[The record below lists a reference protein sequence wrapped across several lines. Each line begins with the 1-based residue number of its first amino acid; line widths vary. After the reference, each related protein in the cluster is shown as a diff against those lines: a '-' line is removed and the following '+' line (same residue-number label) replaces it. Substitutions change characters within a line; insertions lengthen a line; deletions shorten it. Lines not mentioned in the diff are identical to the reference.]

1 MAKIVKLS
9 ELNKKEREKL
19 LEQTKKEVAER
30 KAQIESEISFV
41 SKNNSNNNIKLPTA
55 KTTMLPTN
63 NIKSTFGPVQTQQ
76 SGINR
81 NVKSNT
87 KTSIRNLA
95 NNVVEHKKEKEEK
108 NKFVNKSGLST
119 IGSDAKIIGSN
130 LLNSAHAGALQFAK
144 TVNMRLD
151 EAENSRRETDK
162 KLLETAIKY
171 REEDGEDVSELK
183 SVLNSDRYKAV
194 DSKPN
199 YQEKIEKINTKMAE
213 NTEKAS
219 NVFSKKIAELSQ
231 GLGNNA
237 LGAGI
242 TAINPIAGTTYFI
255 GSATGSYYDEA
266 VQKGMNEDDAK
277 LYARIMG
284 GMEGAIEALLS
295 GQNIK
300 GFKSILK
307 GQTAKDALKAF
318 GIEIGENFIQEAV
331 MEPLSEL
338 TTKVT
343 GGDQFL
349 KNDYRTVDGWKKLL
363 SDSFSSGVD
372 GALSVILL
380 NGATKGVASA
390 TRVVN
395 KLNSGTKPTQ
405 VEIQTAIKD
414 SKEAGVNVEQVL
426 QEQLIKSAEKK
437 ILQPNNILKEQAL
450 KEINESNVDV
460 NTKQEM
466 LEALGNLQEVS
477 DRDMEAIRAVIKTSE
492 TVSNKLNTEANFKY
506 DKDRRQKYIKY
517 KNDTSGFDASEI
529 NQVLDIIPTNRNG
542 KRTVKQWLKVADE
555 IGQRIANKSNAEIEE
570 IAYKSWFDIQPSKA
584 ITQYDNVA
592 KKQVGF
598 QKFTSDE
605 WINTINNAVNKA
617 RETNTNINQNN
628 NQRTNE
634 IKLPMQKYQ
643 YQKSDNIKIDNLRQD
658 ASRYFN
664 NSEKANNYVKML
676 EKIIEDKDIDIRL
689 DGNLKTADGRIANG
703 SYANGVITINP
714 NSTRAGEFIAIHELT
729 HAIGTEQMKKMI
741 QTYRDSNLEFNAA
754 VEKLLENYNT
764 NEINEE
770 ALSDISGQLFGNQEF
785 INSLVQNNPNLFQR
799 IYNEIKYL
807 WHQFVGYK
815 NQDQFINDLKYK
827 WEQAY
832 RSNRI
837 NKNNN
842 YSIQTNSNGKR
853 YIKVDTDQNIFEGIK
868 EGDYPKIAKMYMQD
882 YLKGNTSLGVNDT
895 AVIGNKGINKY
906 TNPKQQTK
914 YINEKMQLTPEL
926 KNVLE
931 VAEKVDQSN
940 PTKDTSK
947 YPNWEY
953 YKFEFELGGKTF
965 EGLINIGIDKNN
977 NKHFYEINKIHT
989 TSNSYVSTN
998 KSSSTDSIN
1007 NSIPSSNENVNTTK
1021 YSIQESGNYAQD
1033 NQGRELSK
1041 EQQEYFKDSK
1051 VRDEN
1056 GNLLEVYH
1064 GTKTKGINIFN
1075 YDPNRQTGTNYGK
1088 AYYFTTDY
1096 IKAQGYQYDINK
1108 DPKFIEY
1115 DKIGKEYLD
1124 KVFAT
1129 SDENEKKKIVQEW
1142 AEWEKENSA
1151 TKLLDDENFT
1161 PERLPDGETK
1171 KLYLNIKNPYI
1182 ADAKGQYYFKVYDEY
1197 FKEARANGNDG
1208 IIVKNVI
1215 DVAMGKHRPIDVYIA
1230 FNENQIK
1237 NVDNT
1242 NPTSNDDIRYSL
1254 PTKGWQRYLDE
1265 NYKPTG
1271 TRTNLKEITSP
1282 NKDTVVLPTKETT
1295 TQNIVMPTKKKTLN
1309 PTEISNLTS
1318 DAADTTP
1325 VLPIKN
1331 YKRGNKESSFLSN
1344 ITTDAGFL
1352 NEDLRHEMAKEDNI
1366 RYYKG
1371 ITNQETLEKAYN
1383 SLNKDGK
1390 NATLNWFNK
1399 ESKNVT
1405 AEDVAKGWILL
1416 KQYQDAGDYQSAV
1429 EVAKK
1434 MREMGTSAGQ
1444 ATQAY
1449 NILSRLTPEGM
1460 FFYAQSELTE
1470 AYNQMVKGKSK
1481 EWIDKNASKFDLTA
1495 EETQIIMD
1503 TMQDVSTMEDGY
1515 EKKVK
1520 IAEIQ
1525 KLITDKIP
1533 PTAGQSIKAWMRI
1546 SMLFNT
1552 KTQVRNILGNAVIL
1566 PVNVTSDFISSG
1578 IDKVISKKTGVRTT
1592 GNINLKKYGTGFK
1605 KGLFESY
1612 NDFRKGINTRNI
1624 EGNRFEVTE
1633 GKSFKNKGLGKA
1645 LNRVDS
1651 LLSFMLDAGDRGFYE
1666 STFTN
1671 SINNQLVLN
1680 NTTEVTQEM
1689 IDIATNEALQR
1700 TWQDNN
1706 KYTESVLKIRKI
1718 LNAANIKGYGL
1729 GDVLIPFAKTPANLT
1744 KAIVDYS
1751 PVGLIKTVALDAK
1764 TFKNS
1769 LQNGQFTP
1777 QLQHKFVQ
1785 DIGKGMA
1792 GSFLYVLG
1800 YALAKAGIAS
1810 GEADDDKDVKNF
1822 MKNSLGI
1829 SSYSIKVGN
1838 KTFTYDWA
1846 QPVATPLAI
1855 MTNYVKYSKD
1865 NPDAN
1870 IIEKAIKSLNI
1881 GTEQLLQQSFMD
1893 SLNTVLNGSGT
1904 TLENLTQAVLELP
1917 ARAIPTFSKQV
1928 ADMIDGTQRT
1938 SFEYD
1943 KPLKSAINSITAK
1956 VPFASK
1962 TLPVSRD
1969 TLGNEIKKYGGENNI
1984 FNVMFNPANVNKG
1997 ELSKAGEEI
2006 YRLYQETGETSV
2018 FPITAPYY
2026 INSKGE
2032 KITMTAEERSNYQKV
2047 TGEYTEKAINEL
2059 ISNSSYK
2066 KLTDEKKAELI
2077 KEIISDSNAKAKYDI
2092 LKIETDDAKKKRELI
2107 EKAGTKSYYD
2117 YKFRTKDLEK
2127 EIEKVEVLANANYS
2141 NKIKET
2147 IYESTIG
2154 KDDSLYS
2161 IMKESNIDT
2170 TEYLKYK
2177 SQKFESNKKDDG
2189 TTTGKTISG
2198 SKKNKV
2204 VEYVSDMNIKY
2215 EQKLLL
2221 LGTQYSLTSQ
2231 EKTKLAHYINDMNIS
2246 KKRKMEIYDKISGF
2260 TVYKD
2265 GRIKW

>member
-19 LEQTKKEVAER
+19 LEQTKKEVEAR
-30 KAQIESEISFV
+30 KAQIESEISFI
-41 SKNNSNNNIKLPTA
+41 SKNNSNNNNVKLPTT
-55 KTTMLPTN
+55 KTTTKTTTKLPIG
-63 NIKSTFGPVQTQQ
+63 NIKTVTAPMPVQQ
-76 SGINR
+76 SGIKR
-81 NVKSNT
+81 NVTNNTQKSI
-87 KTSIRNLA
+87 KDIA
-95 NNVVEHKKEKEEK
+95 NSVAEHQKEKEEK

-119 IGSDAKIIGSN
+119 MGSDAKIIGSN

-151 EAENSRRETDK
+151 EAENARRETDK

-199 YQEKIEKINTKMAE
+199 YQEKIEKLNTKMAE

-219 NVFSKKIAELSQ
+219 NVFSKKIADLSQ
-231 GLGNNA
+231 GLGNNIV
-237 LGAGI
+237 GAGI

-266 VQKGMNEDDAK
+266 VDRGMNDKDAK
-277 LYARIMG
+277 LYAGIMG
-284 GMEGAIEALLS
+284 GMEGATEALLS

-349 KNDYRTVDGWKKLL
+349 KNDYRTVDGWKNLL

-372 GALSVILL
+372 GALSAILL

-395 KLNSGTKPTQ
+395 KLKSGTKPTQ
-405 VEIQTAIKD
+405 TEIQTAIKD
-414 SKEAGVNVEQVL
+414 SKKAGVNVEQVL
-426 QEQLIKSAEKK
+426 QEQLIKSAGKNLIQQNQPIQQNNRVANTQETLYNKYNNVSLDETINIPINDALSMQSDRWGYRTQEQMSKLRDDIAKNGIQTPIELVKNNDGTIKIENGNHRLQIAKELGLKEVPVKFVESWDNIGINTDSSAKAVIEGVEKEYDRNNGNSREVNSINAPSGIIEGNSINNRNQFKNRATTEGNDRILNEVQGYNDRPSSTPTFEENVKSTEQQIENNIKNSNKSSFIMPTPEKTMQDVGAPVNNISKK
-437 ILQPNNILKEQAL
+437 IL
-450 KEINESNVDV
+450 
-460 NTKQEM
+460 
-466 LEALGNLQEVS
+466 
-477 DRDMEAIRAVIKTSE
+477 
-492 TVSNKLNTEANFKY
+492 
-506 DKDRRQKYIKY
+506 
-517 KNDTSGFDASEI
+517 
-529 NQVLDIIPTNRNG
+529 
-542 KRTVKQWLKVADE
+542 
-555 IGQRIANKSNAEIEE
+555 
-570 IAYKSWFDIQPSKA
+570 
-584 ITQYDNVA
+584 
-592 KKQVGF
+592 
-598 QKFTSDE
+598 
-605 WINTINNAVNKA
+605 
-617 RETNTNINQNN
+617 
-628 NQRTNE
+628 
-634 IKLPMQKYQ
+634 
-643 YQKSDNIKIDNLRQD
+643 
-658 ASRYFN
+658 
-664 NSEKANNYVKML
+664 
-676 EKIIEDKDIDIRL
+676 
-689 DGNLKTADGRIANG
+689 
-703 SYANGVITINP
+703 
-714 NSTRAGEFIAIHELT
+714 
-729 HAIGTEQMKKMI
+729 
-741 QTYRDSNLEFNAA
+741 
-754 VEKLLENYNT
+754 
-764 NEINEE
+764 
-770 ALSDISGQLFGNQEF
+770 
-785 INSLVQNNPNLFQR
+785 
-799 IYNEIKYL
+799 
-807 WHQFVGYK
+807 
-815 NQDQFINDLKYK
+815 
-827 WEQAY
+827 
-832 RSNRI
+832 
-837 NKNNN
+837 
-842 YSIQTNSNGKR
+842 
-853 YIKVDTDQNIFEGIK
+853 
-868 EGDYPKIAKMYMQD
+868 
-882 YLKGNTSLGVNDT
+882 
-895 AVIGNKGINKY
+895 
-906 TNPKQQTK
+906 
-914 YINEKMQLTPEL
+914 
-926 KNVLE
+926 
-931 VAEKVDQSN
+931 N
-940 PTKDTSK
+940 PT
-947 YPNWEY
+947 
-953 YKFEFELGGKTF
+953 
-965 EGLINIGIDKNN
+965 
-977 NKHFYEINKIHT
+977 
-989 TSNSYVSTN
+989 
-998 KSSSTDSIN
+998 
-1007 NSIPSSNENVNTTK
+1007 
-1021 YSIQESGNYAQD
+1021 A
-1033 NQGRELSK
+1033 
-1041 EQQEYFKDSK
+1041 
-1051 VRDEN
+1051 
-1056 GNLLEVYH
+1056 
-1064 GTKTKGINIFN
+1064 
-1075 YDPNRQTGTNYGK
+1075 
-1088 AYYFTTDY
+1088 
-1096 IKAQGYQYDINK
+1096 
-1108 DPKFIEY
+1108 
-1115 DKIGKEYLD
+1115 
-1124 KVFAT
+1124 
-1129 SDENEKKKIVQEW
+1129 
-1142 AEWEKENSA
+1142 
-1151 TKLLDDENFT
+1151 
-1161 PERLPDGETK
+1161 
-1171 KLYLNIKNPYI
+1171 
-1182 ADAKGQYYFKVYDEY
+1182 
-1197 FKEARANGNDG
+1197 
-1208 IIVKNVI
+1208 
-1215 DVAMGKHRPIDVYIA
+1215 
-1230 FNENQIK
+1230 
-1237 NVDNT
+1237 
-1242 NPTSNDDIRYSL
+1242 
-1254 PTKGWQRYLDE
+1254 
-1265 NYKPTG
+1265 
-1271 TRTNLKEITSP
+1271 
-1282 NKDTVVLPTKETT
+1282 
-1295 TQNIVMPTKKKTLN
+1295 
-1309 PTEISNLTS
+1309 ISNLATN
-1318 DAADTTP
+1318 DANTTP
-1325 VLPIKN
+1325 KLPPRN
-1331 YKRGNKESSFLSN
+1331 YARGNKESSFLSN

-1383 SLNKDGK
+1383 SLNKDGE

-1460 FFYAQSELTE
+1460 FYYAQSELTE

-1481 EWIDKNASKFDLTA
+1481 EWIDKNASKFDLTV
-1495 EETQIIMD
+1495 EEAQIIMD

-1525 KLITDKIP
+1525 KLISDKIP

-1566 PVNVTSDFISSG
+1566 PVNMTSDFISSN
-1578 IDKVISKKTGVRTT
+1578 IDKAISKKTGVRTT
-1592 GNINLKKYGTGFK
+1592 GNTSLKSYGKGFK
-1605 KGLFESY
+1605 KGLYESY

-1624 EGNRFEVTE
+1624 EGNRFEVSE
-1633 GKSFKNKGLGKA
+1633 GKSFKDSGIGKA
-1645 LNRVDS
+1645 LNRVDNI
-1651 LLSFMLDAGDRGFYE
+1651 LSFALDGGDRGFYE
-1666 STFTN
+1666 ATFTN

-1706 KYTESVLKIRKI
+1706 AYTSAVLGIRNI
-1718 LNAANIKGYGL
+1718 LNGKIDFAGIHTKGLPYGL
-1729 GDVLIPFAKTPANLT
+1729 GDILIPFAKTPANLT

-1751 PVGLIKTVALDAK
+1751 PAGLVKAITLDTR

-1769 LQNGQFTP
+1769 LENGQYTP
-1777 QLQHKFVQ
+1777 QMQHKLVQ
-1785 DIGKGMA
+1785 NIGKGMA

-1829 SSYSIKVGN
+1829 SSYSIKIGN

-1928 ADMIDGTQRT
+1928 ADMVDGTQRT

-1962 TLPVSRD
+1962 TLPISRD
-1969 TLGNEIKKYGGENNI
+1969 TLGNEIKKYGGDNNI

-1997 ELSKAGEEI
+1997 ELTKAGEEI
-2006 YRLYQETGETSV
+2006 YRLYQEIGETSV

-2059 ISNSSYK
+2059 LSNSAYK

-2117 YKFRTKDLEK
+2117 YKFKTKDLEK

-2154 KDDSLYS
+2154 KDDSLYG
-2161 IMKESNIDT
+2161 IMKESNIDS

-2204 VEYVSDMNIKY
+2204 YEYVNNMDITYN
-2215 EQKLLL
+2215 QKLLL
-2221 LGTQYSLTSQ
+2221 LGTQYSLTSA

>member
-1 MAKIVKLS
+1 MS
-9 ELNKKEREKL
+9 SWQEYKKKKQKNATTSSSDLEKSSN
-19 LEQTKKEVAER
+19 
-30 KAQIESEISFV
+30 SEIS
-41 SKNNSNNNIKLPTA
+41 SWERYKQEKQNKINNKATTNVQAPKE
-55 KTTMLPTN
+55 KTNTKINLPTN
-63 NIKSTFGPVQTQQ
+63 NTKSTFGPVQTQQ

-81 NVKSNT
+81 NIKSNT
-87 KTSIRNLA
+87 KTSIKNLA

-119 IGSDAKIIGSN
+119 MGSDAKIIGSN

-151 EAENSRRETDK
+151 EAENARRETDK

-183 SVLNSDRYKAV
+183 SVLNSDRYKEV

-199 YQEKIEKINTKMAE
+199 YQEKIKQINTKMTE

-219 NVFSKKIAELSQ
+219 NVFSKKIADLSQ
-231 GLGNNA
+231 GLGNNIV
-237 LGAGI
+237 GAGI
-242 TAINPIAGTTYFI
+242 TALNPIAGTTYFI

-266 VQKGMNEDDAK
+266 VAKGMNEDDAK
-277 LYARIMG
+277 LYAGIMG
-284 GMEGAIEALLS
+284 SMEGATEAFLS
-295 GQNIK
+295 AQNIK
-300 GFKSILK
+300 GFRSILE
-307 GQTAKDALKAF
+307 GQTAKDTLKAF
-318 GIEIGENFIQEAV
+318 GLEIGENFIQEAV

-343 GGDQFL
+343 GGNQFL
-349 KNDYRTVDGWKKLL
+349 KNDYRTVDGWKNLL
-363 SDSFSSGVD
+363 TDSFFSGVD
-372 GALSVILL
+372 GALSAILL

-395 KLNSGTKPTQ
+395 KLNNGTKPMQT
-405 VEIQTAIKD
+405 EIQTAIKD
-414 SKEAGVNVEQVL
+414 SKGAGINVEQVL
-426 QEQLIKSAEKK
+426 QEQLIKSAEKN
-437 ILQPNNILKEQAL
+437 LTQQNNIVENNQETLYNNNERESGINGRNEQ
-450 KEINESNVDV
+450 NENE
-460 NTKQEM
+460 Q
-466 LEALGNLQEVS
+466 
-477 DRDMEAIRAVIKTSE
+477 RADSR
-492 TVSNKLNTEANFKY
+492 LF
-506 DKDRRQKYIKY
+506 
-517 KNDTSGFDASEI
+517 
-529 NQVLDIIPTNRNG
+529 
-542 KRTVKQWLKVADE
+542 
-555 IGQRIANKSNAEIEE
+555 
-570 IAYKSWFDIQPSKA
+570 
-584 ITQYDNVA
+584 TQYEEG
-592 KKQVGF
+592 KG
-598 QKFTSDE
+598 
-605 WINTINNAVNKA
+605 IGA
-617 RETNTNINQNN
+617 R
-628 NQRTNE
+628 
-634 IKLPMQKYQ
+634 
-643 YQKSDNIKIDNLRQD
+643 
-658 ASRYFN
+658 
-664 NSEKANNYVKML
+664 
-676 EKIIEDKDIDIRL
+676 
-689 DGNLKTADGRIANG
+689 
-703 SYANGVITINP
+703 
-714 NSTRAGEFIAIHELT
+714 H
-729 HAIGTEQMKKMI
+729 
-741 QTYRDSNLEFNAA
+741 
-754 VEKLLENYNT
+754 
-764 NEINEE
+764 
-770 ALSDISGQLFGNQEF
+770 QE
-785 INSLVQNNPNLFQR
+785 
-799 IYNEIKYL
+799 YNE
-807 WHQFVGYK
+807 
-815 NQDQFINDLKYK
+815 
-827 WEQAY
+827 
-832 RSNRI
+832 
-837 NKNNN
+837 
-842 YSIQTNSNGKR
+842 
-853 YIKVDTDQNIFEGIK
+853 
-868 EGDYPKIAKMYMQD
+868 
-882 YLKGNTSLGVNDT
+882 
-895 AVIGNKGINKY
+895 
-906 TNPKQQTK
+906 QQ
-914 YINEKMQLTPEL
+914 
-926 KNVLE
+926 
-931 VAEKVDQSN
+931 
-940 PTKDTSK
+940 
-947 YPNWEY
+947 
-953 YKFEFELGGKTF
+953 
-965 EGLINIGIDKNN
+965 
-977 NKHFYEINKIHT
+977 
-989 TSNSYVSTN
+989 
-998 KSSSTDSIN
+998 
-1007 NSIPSSNENVNTTK
+1007 
-1021 YSIQESGNYAQD
+1021 
-1033 NQGRELSK
+1033 RELSK
-1041 EQQEYFKDSK
+1041 QE
-1051 VRDEN
+1051 E
-1056 GNLLEVYH
+1056 
-1064 GTKTKGINIFN
+1064 I
-1075 YDPNRQTGTNYGK
+1075 
-1088 AYYFTTDY
+1088 DY
-1096 IKAQGYQYDINK
+1096 I
-1108 DPKFIEY
+1108 
-1115 DKIGKEYLD
+1115 
-1124 KVFAT
+1124 
-1129 SDENEKKKIVQEW
+1129 
-1142 AEWEKENSA
+1142 
-1151 TKLLDDENFT
+1151 
-1161 PERLPDGETK
+1161 R
-1171 KLYLNIKNPYI
+1171 NP
-1182 ADAKGQYYFKVYDEY
+1182 Q
-1197 FKEARANGNDG
+1197 
-1208 IIVKNVI
+1208 
-1215 DVAMGKHRPIDVYIA
+1215 
-1230 FNENQIK
+1230 NQIK
-1237 NVDNT
+1237 EI
-1242 NPTSNDDIRYSL
+1242 NDIQ
-1254 PTKGWQRYLDE
+1254 KGLKE
-1265 NYKPTG
+1265 NYKNNGVDIVYYSLESGRGGYYDNGKLYINLHGVSDSEIKDVITHEYAHHLIRNNGEFNEKVRPLANQIIAEEQEEIREVIRNYIMQHGETIDVSDVDMVYQ
-1271 TRTNLKEITSP
+1271 TVIEEILADYAIEISNNVDFETNNKYGVNVDILNNYSNILK
-1282 NKDTVVLPTKETT
+1282 DYLPTENSNKSSFIVPIPEKTM
-1295 TQNIVMPTKKKTLN
+1295 QDVGAPVNNISKKILN
-1309 PTEISNLTS
+1309 PTAISNLATN
-1318 DAADTTP
+1318 DANTTP

-1352 NEDLRHEMAKEDNI
+1352 NEDLRHEMTKEDNI

-1416 KQYQDAGDYQSAV
+1416 KQYQDAGDHQSAV

-1525 KLITDKIP
+1525 KLISDKIP
-1533 PTAGQSIKAWMRI
+1533 SKLGQSIKAWMRI
-1546 SMLFNT
+1546 SMLFNP

-1578 IDKVISKKTGVRTT
+1578 IDKAISKKTGVRTT
-1592 GNINLKKYGTGFK
+1592 GNINLKNYGKGFK

-1624 EGNRFEVTE
+1624 EGNRFEISE
-1633 GKSFKNKGLGKA
+1633 GRSFNNKGIGKA

-1680 NTTEVTQEM
+1680 NTTEVTAEM

-1751 PVGLIKTVALDAK
+1751 PIGLIKTVALDAK

-1829 SSYSIKVGN
+1829 NSYSIKIGN

-1855 MTNYVKYSKD
+1855 MTNYAKYSKD

-1870 IIEKAIKSLNI
+1870 IIEKAINSLNI
-1881 GTEQLLQQSFMD
+1881 GTEQLLEQSFMQ
-1893 SLNTVLNGSGT
+1893 SLNTVLNGNGT
-1904 TLENLTQAVLELP
+1904 TLENLSQSILELP
-1917 ARAIPTFSKQV
+1917 ARAIPTFSKQI
-1928 ADMIDGTQRT
+1928 ADMVDGTQRT

-1943 KPLKSAINSITAK
+1943 KPVKSAINSIAAK
-1956 VPFASK
+1956 IPVASK
-1962 TLPVSRD
+1962 ILPVSRD

-2026 INSKGE
+2026 VNSKGE
-2032 KITMTAEERSNYQKV
+2032 KITMTAEERSKYQKV
-2047 TGEYTEKAINEL
+2047 TGDYAEKAITEL
-2059 ISNSSYK
+2059 LSNSSYK
-2066 KLTDEKKAELI
+2066 RLSDEKKAELL
-2077 KEIISDSNAKAKYDI
+2077 KEIITDSNAKAKHDV
-2092 LKIETDDAKKKRELI
+2092 LNIETKDAKKKRELI
-2107 EKAGTKSYYD
+2107 EAAGTKSYYD
-2117 YKFRTKDLEK
+2117 YKFKTKDLEK
-2127 EIEKVEVLANANYS
+2127 EIEKVEVLASANYS
-2141 NKIKET
+2141 NKIKAE
-2147 IYESTIG
+2147 IYERTIG
-2154 KDDSLYS
+2154 QDDSLYGV
-2161 IMKESNIDT
+2161 MKESNIDT

-2189 TTTGKTISG
+2189 TIDGKTVSG
-2198 SKKNKV
+2198 SKKKKV
-2204 VEYVSDMNIKY
+2204 VEYVNKMNITY
-2215 EQKLLL
+2215 NQKLLL

-2231 EKTKLAHYINDMNIS
+2231 EKTKLAHYINGMNIS